1 MILHLHVLQETD
13 NIEDKRKFN
22 FNNWKKVNS

>member
-22 FNNWKKVNS
+22 FNNWKKG